1 MIKNCTEG
9 SVSLMSSPRPRTS
22 QSICDGFNQSNS
34 SKELSKNDPDLLGY
48 ISIDIDEKEASPS
61 DSGDSINPAE
71 SKRNSPISERA
82 QGSNNLGL
90 ELCCIDSKQV
100 NKDFKYYTFESM
112 TLKKAINT
120 DSNYNNGTFSTQ
132 GSQEQESENI
142 KVKKNFSLSRDYSFT
157 EEPYENWSFIEN
169 RPHDSLSRE
178 NLLGALESL
187 EGFSYSNSNS
197 VRSTSR
203 SQKLRYEEQ
212 LMGDDIQQVYAS
224 RLEFQQKIK

>member
-1 MIKNCTEG
+1 
-9 SVSLMSSPRPRTS
+9 
-22 QSICDGFNQSNS
+22 
-34 SKELSKNDPDLLGY
+34 
-48 ISIDIDEKEASPS
+48 
-61 DSGDSINPAE
+61 
-71 SKRNSPISERA
+71 
-82 QGSNNLGL
+82 
-90 ELCCIDSKQV
+90 
-100 NKDFKYYTFESM
+100 M

>member
-1 MIKNCTEG
+1 
-9 SVSLMSSPRPRTS
+9 
-22 QSICDGFNQSNS
+22 
-34 SKELSKNDPDLLGY
+34 
-48 ISIDIDEKEASPS
+48 
-61 DSGDSINPAE
+61 
-71 SKRNSPISERA
+71 
-82 QGSNNLGL
+82 
-90 ELCCIDSKQV
+90 
-100 NKDFKYYTFESM
+100 M

-120 DSNYNNGTFSTQ
+120 DSNYNNGTFSTPPRG